1 MNGLKSKPTNIK
13 EKEINIMKLSNQAM
27 GALMMTLQ
35 KCLLEETDIVPL
47 LQEMD
52 FVVDNSNQ
60 SELVVVNPP
69 VVSFDGVEAK
79 TVEEFA
85 GNVLSDPEE
94 IN

>member
-1 MNGLKSKPTNIK
+1 
-13 EKEINIMKLSNQAM
+13 MKLSNQAM

-52 FVVDNSNQ
+52 FIVDGPSQ

-69 VVSFDGVEAK
+69 VVSLEGVETR
-79 TVEEFA
+79 TVSEFTEKILA
-85 GNVLSDPEE
+85 EPEE